1 MNDEKQFNSS
11 MVAPEVTKRFSEL
24 FAGMQQQIIQGI
36 GDEIMAALVK
46 AGYRPVAGPTV
57 KTSAD
62 FGVKVP
68 KAVRK
73 AVTFKIRP
81 NTDIERVYNEVKAH
95 PGNRGH
101 QLAALLAMKGVVV
114 HDRTMRTALR
124 RLKLRGFIFQ
134 RNEAWFPKEEKNSAA
149 ES

>member
-1 MNDEKQFNSS
+1 MND
-11 MVAPEVTKRFSEL
+11 
-24 FAGMQQQIIQGI
+24 QQQFKFAQDEAVRQFDKLLADVRQQAVQAI
-36 GDEIMAALVK
+36 GDQIVAILVG
-46 AGYRPVAGPTV
+46 AGYRPDAV
-57 KTSAD
+57 KASKPSAD
-62 FGVKVP
+62 FAVKIP
-68 KAVRK
+68 KAARK

-81 NTDIERVYNEVKAH
+81 NTDVERVYNEVKAH

-114 HDRTMRTALR
+114 HDRTLRTALR
-124 RLKLRGFIFQ
+124 RLKLRGFIIQ